1 MLQCTFISIILFI
14 LAIQDYWLDRLLER
28 PMIFKWNYQH
38 WYSLKRISVTVC
50 SQQTSTQP
58 ASSVLTLLC
67 LLSLSMF
74 DVKNCPITDKPA
86 SLESTKNSSALA
98 PWRHHC
104 VAARQSDG
112 ASLYRKNICNQI
124 LCTLPIAASS
134 SLPPAFLVRIGVCK
148 KCVAYFTL

>member
-1 MLQCTFISIILFI
+1 MTSATSHSTSCARVGKTLNCQHT
-14 LAIQDYWLDRLLER
+14 
-28 PMIFKWNYQH
+28 QH
-38 WYSLKRISVTVC
+38 WINSRTTVDVVAKKGT
-50 SQQTSTQP
+50 QQQLAVGFAFVDLST
-58 ASSVLTLLC
+58 A